1 MFQFDRRRFLQLAG
15 LSALGVQGA
24 RAAWGEVWREVGK
37 LGGGSHS
44 LTLLFTND
52 FHSAFEP
59 IPAYWRAGSP
69 RLGGAAHLATLVERQ
84 RERANERKRTSF
96 LLDSG
101 DMFTGTL
108 SYLTRGEALMEFM
121 SLLRYDA
128 MGVGNHEFDY
138 GWEIFDRQA
147 TRVPFPV
154 VCANIRYKDSGHRFC
169 RPYTLLERDG
179 VRLAVI
185 GVIGLDARSVVLP
198 SKVAELE
205 FTDPVTEVQQ
215 CVDLVRETVDVVV
228 VLGHQGLPGPM
239 QTDAENDPSVQRT
252 IAADL
257 DFCGAV
263 SGIDVYLGAHSH
275 HGIETPIVHP
285 KTGTLLVQTY
295 GYGTRLGVLDL
306 EVKDRKVV
314 GHHGELV
321 EVRSDELPPHAGVAA
336 RVAHYRHA
344 VAAEI
349 GPPLG
354 RATAR
359 FVRRYH
365 HESPLGNYVA
375 DVMRACVGAE
385 VGITNAGGLRAD
397 LPEGELDRAHVLDAF
412 PFVNAVVAME
422 LRGGDL
428 REVLE
433 HGCSLE
439 RGMVQIS
446 GIRATYDPQAPVGA
460 RVREVHVGEKPL
472 DPERLYRV
480 ATHSFLAEGGDRYS
494 AFLRGKEVAREALVS
509 DVVLEHLRTAQ
520 TITPPSLGRMT
531 AVGP

>member
-1 MFQFDRRRFLQLAG
+1 MPRIDRRRFLQLAG
-15 LSALGVQGA
+15 LSPFAA
-24 RAAWGEVWREVGK
+24 RAAFGETWREVGK
-37 LGGGSHS
+37 LGGGEHS
-44 LTLLFTND
+44 LRLLYTND

-84 RERANERKRTSF
+84 RAAAGTTF

-108 SYLTRGEALMEFM
+108 SFLTRGEALMELM
-121 SLLRYDA
+121 TLMRYDA

-147 TRVPFPV
+147 NRVPFPV
-154 VCANIRYKDSGHRFC
+154 VCCNIRYKDSGHRFC
-169 RPYTLLERDG
+169 RPYTLLERNG

-205 FTDPVTEVQQ
+205 FTDPIAEARA
-215 CVDLVRETVDVVV
+215 CVEILRETVDLVV

-239 QTDAENDPSVQRT
+239 QTDAENDPEVQRT
-252 IAADL
+252 IEADL
-257 DFCGAV
+257 QFCGAV
-263 SGIDVYLGAHSH
+263 EGVDVYIGAHSH
-275 HGIETPIVHP
+275 HGLEKPLVHP
-285 KTGTLLVQTY
+285 ATGTLLVQTY

-306 EVKDRKVV
+306 EVKDRKIVR
-314 GHHGELV
+314 HRGELL
-321 EVRSDELPPHAGVAA
+321 EVRSADLPAQATVAA
-336 RVAHYRHA
+336 RVAHYRQV
-344 VAAEI
+344 VAPEI

-354 RATAR
+354 RATER

-365 HESPLGNYVA
+365 HESPLGNFVA
-375 DVMRACVGAE
+375 DRMRERMSCE

-397 LPEGELDRAHVLDAF
+397 LPEGMLDRAHVLDAL
-412 PFVNAVVAME
+412 PFVNTTVALE
-422 LRGGDL
+422 LLGRDL

-439 RGMVQIS
+439 RGMIQVS
-446 GIRATYDPQAPVGA
+446 GILAHYDPRAPVGA
-460 RVREVHVGEKPL
+460 RLREVQVGDRPL
-472 DPERLYRV
+472 DPERVYRV
-480 ATHSFLAEGGDRYS
+480 ATHNFLAEGGDRYQ
-494 AFLRGKEVAREALVS
+494 AFLRGKEIARSALVS
-509 DVVLEHLRTAQ
+509 DVVIDHVRTAK
-520 TITPPSLGRMT
+520 TIAPPPLGRMI
-531 AVGP
+531 AAA